1 MIKKLVFVIMFILVT
16 LLLGSLFGIQHM
28 NEELGITKPVPLE
41 LKESEAA
48 GVPSEPEV
56 ISAKKEQPAD
66 PKSQLVE
73 KRQKAEDVGRFNF
86 FSELGTGVAEGANRI
101 SRMALTQVMTFVHE
115 VLNGESSE

>member
-1 MIKKLVFVIMFILVT
+1 
-16 LLLGSLFGIQHM
+16 Q
-28 NEELGITKPVPLE
+28 PVD
-41 LKESEAA
+41 S
-48 GVPSEPEV
+48 
-56 ISAKKEQPAD
+56 
-66 PKSQLVE
+66 KSQLVE